1 MFGSKNN
8 SVGVIGLGIIGSR
21 VAERLRNADFNV
33 YVWNRSIKPE
43 PNFMASPAEVAEV
56 AQVIQIFVRDA
67 EALVA
72 VMEDMKTALT
82 PDHVVLCHSTVN
94 SWGIRR
100 AVAIADSVGAAFL
113 DAPFTG
119 SKTAAEKGQLVYYIG
134 GDQAPLDRARK
145 VLETSGKKII
155 TLGKAGDATVLK
167 IATNLISAAVI
178 EALAEAMAI
187 TKAEGIDVSK
197 LQEALADNANSSALL
212 TMKLPTMAARSYA
225 PHFSLKN
232 MLKDARYAQAIADEK
247 GLALPVLNASALAMD
262 RGVRSGQGEF
272 DYSVVLE
279 NFAPMLRAVEERAA
293 RFKAKEAAAVPPPT
307 PVEAAPVEPTPVE
320 PTPAEPTP
328 AEPTPAEPTPAEP
341 TPAEP
346 TPAEPTPAEP
356 TPAAET
362 PPLETEK
369 KKAEADAVKTE
380 EAGKVTP
387 PADAAAEKPK
397 ESPLKPLAPTSASAD
412 APSLA
417 KKDEA
422 AKDKA
427 APEPSSELPA
437 TITKDAEKAP
447 AEKEISESKDASTAT
462 AETKDQQKDEK
473 KEKDVPEIKVAG
485 DAPAEKKEGEK
496 SAAEKAQKT
505 ARDSDEKKAEPD
517 APTPSGLPKPPAI
530 AKAGLKPSAPGSDKT
545 EDIPDSKLAEGTA
558 DSSKVEKPSSAPAQT
573 EVAPAVKQP
582 SFVSR
587 LFRGITG
594 RGKKDKQDQAT
605 PPVAKDVKTPDPVSA
620 ATPLPAAPAVTG
632 KDKGQDKPKEA
643 AKEKDKTQSSPPTA
657 KSSGGSLAAVLAT
670 ESREVKATSTDSE
683 KPALPPTKL
692 PPPPIRPVKTL
703 RPKNP
708 AAPATT
714 LVAKLLSDTDADDGD
729 DDIDGPAAITAVAA
743 PPPPSDEKEKGKL
756 APPPVNPVV
765 APEKTAEPTPAIAE
779 IAPASAGSPAP
790 TVSEPVSQPVEV
802 ETTPTPAE
810 EKPARAK
817 TEPDAPKPPPQTP
830 PLWLSL
836 LLNRK
841 SPPRLNLS
849 PPCPPSTQ
857 ASRWRTLPVR
867 STQSSPP
874 FRKSRNV
881 RLPCPRPKSR
891 SQHRPPS
898 LHLRPVWKAPAVSSS
913 PTWHLRR
920 HCPPRDPPAG
930 QPLPLIL
937 RQHPRRLKLPR
948 LWRTQRPLKRAS
960 PHARGTQASR
970 KKRSQRPRAHLRR
983 LFPRIAKPRPKLE
996 HDQRTLRGNFAAR
1009 RIRQPERPVQVAP
1022 PWSRPGALPERAGD
1036 QQRQGR
1042 H

>member
-307 PVEAAPVEPTPVE
+307 PVEAAPVEPTPVEPTPAEPTPAEPTPAEPTPAE

-817 TEPDAPKPPPQTP
+817 TEPDAPKPPPADTP
-830 PLWLSL
+830 SVVEL
-836 LLNRK
+836 
-841 SPPRLNLS
+841 
-849 PPCPPSTQ
+849 
-857 ASRWRTLPVR
+857 A
-867 STQSSPP
+867 
-874 FRKSRNV
+874 
-881 RLPCPRPKSR
+881 PKSEV
-891 SQHRPPS
+891 SAKTEPE
-898 LHLRPVWKAPAVSSS
+898 PAV
-913 PTWHLRR
+913 
-920 HCPPRDPPAG
+920 PAFDASKS
-930 QPLPLIL
+930 LEDIA
-937 RQHPRRLKLPR
+937 REVNAKLS
-948 LWRTQRPLKRAS
+948 A
-960 PHARGTQASR
+960 
-970 KKRSQRPRAHLRR
+970 
-983 LFPRIAKPRPKLE
+983 FPKI
-996 HDQRTLRGNFAAR
+996 
-1009 RIRQPERPVQVAP
+1009 PERTV
-1022 PWSRPGALPERAGD
+1022 ALPETKEPVAAPPPITPPQTRLEGTRGFIVPNLAPAPPLPAEGPASGPAPAPNPAPAPAAVKATASLADTEASEKGKSSRKGD
-1036 QQRQGR
+1036 PSQPEKKEPETPGSPEAAVPADRKAPPQA
-1042 H
+1042 